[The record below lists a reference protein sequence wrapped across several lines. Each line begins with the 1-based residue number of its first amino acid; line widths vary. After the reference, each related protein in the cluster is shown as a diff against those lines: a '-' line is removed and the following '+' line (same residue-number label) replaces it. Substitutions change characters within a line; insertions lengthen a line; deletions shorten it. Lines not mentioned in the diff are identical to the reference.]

1 MQLNTLQYVN
11 KYSNYK
17 HKRPTKIVHA
27 YEHNKH
33 VLYRYYSSQRQVK
46 LSSDDGSDTKIAL
59 KSPPA
64 ARWSLRGSDVMQH
77 E

>member
-1 MQLNTLQYVN
+1 MSQAADIILCTQEAVD
-11 KYSNYK
+11 KQS
-17 HKRPTKIVHA
+17 
-27 YEHNKH
+27 KH